1 MAGASYY
8 ARQRHDI
15 PSGVVRLPDEP
26 LRHRTDRHGAGLR
39 GVREDR
45 ARGRCGPD
53 RRDRLLGTAA
63 GDRPGGRP
71 HRALER
77 LEGAAPPAH
86 LRIRVR
92 AAARRA
98 AAGGQVRLPGA
109 HRGRAVAARPDPPGR
124 SGDACVRR
132 RIPGHRRRLL
142 EDHTALLLRPRRVRA
157 RPERLRQALHVLCG
171 SPYPWARGVAAVRG
185 DPGRGGPPGR
195 VGLQLDHPAR
205 PERQLLRHRH
215 VGRVQLRRVAP
226 PGRRAVREG
235 RAHDMGLLYLSAPT
249 GHVDRSARDHGRP
262 PVGRQAGAPAAAV
275 RGRQG
280 PDPHEPQLPAGPLS
294 QDRRGHPPDPSAGDA
309 VHGHHRRLHG

>member
-1 MAGASYY
+1 MTARRLRLSMAGASYY
-8 ARQRHDI
+8 ARQRHDL

-45 ARGRCGPD
+45 ARGGCGPD
-53 RRDRLLGTAA
+53 RRHRLLGTAA

-86 LRIRVR
+86 LRLRVR

-124 SGDACVRR
+124 GGDARLRRSLRLRR
-132 RIPGHRRRLL
+132 RIPGHRRRIL
-142 EDHTALLLRPRRVRA
+142 EDHPALLLRLRRVRA
-157 RPERLRQALHVLCG
+157 DPEWLRQALHVLRG
-171 SPYPWARGVAAVRG
+171 SLYPWARGVAAVRG
-185 DPGRGGPPGR
+185 DPGRGGPSGR
-195 VGLQLDHPAR
+195 AGLPLDHPAR
-205 PERQLLRHRH
+205 PERQLLRHRR
-215 VGRVQLRRVAP
+215 VGRVRLRQAAP

-235 RAHDMGLLYLSAPT
+235 RAHDMGLLHLAAPT
-249 GHVDRSARDHGRP
+249 GHDDRGAGGHGRP
-262 PVGRQAGAPAAAV
+262 PVDRQAGAPAAAV

-280 PDPHEPQLPAGPLS
+280 PDPHEP
-294 QDRRGHPPDPSAGDA
+294 
-309 VHGHHRRLHG
+309 